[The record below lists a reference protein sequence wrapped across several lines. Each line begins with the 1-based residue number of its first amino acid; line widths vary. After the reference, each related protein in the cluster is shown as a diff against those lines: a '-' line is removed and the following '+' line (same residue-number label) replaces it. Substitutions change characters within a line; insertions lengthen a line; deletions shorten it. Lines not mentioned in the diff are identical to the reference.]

1 MPFCAVRRSTS
12 FWTSAS
18 GTTLSLVPCTIRPEA
33 GQGARKAKSYMLA
46 GGAMETKPVISGR
59 RIRSCMPI
67 QAPNEMPQTQTLV
80 GLG

>member
-1 MPFCAVRRSTS
+1 
-12 FWTSAS
+12 
-18 GTTLSLVPCTIRPEA
+18 
-33 GQGARKAKSYMLA
+33 MLA

-67 QAPNEMPQTQTLV
+67 QAPKEMPHTQTLD